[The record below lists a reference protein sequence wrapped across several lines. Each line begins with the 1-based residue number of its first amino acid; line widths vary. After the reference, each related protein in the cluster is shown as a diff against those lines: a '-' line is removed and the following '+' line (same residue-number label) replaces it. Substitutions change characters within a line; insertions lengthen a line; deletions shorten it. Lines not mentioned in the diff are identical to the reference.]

1 MGITC
6 FTTPTQWFQVFY
18 IRDVVLCTF
27 PSSCARF
34 TEVVHVSQKL
44 CTFHKP
50 PNNVRV
56 QLYTHWAHSNKQ
68 KHWGDQHVLPM
79 YICFIYLY
87 FYVSFCL
94 VHVSLGIAPSV
105 TGLLVVAPSQG
116 AHQVDGRP
124 ATGLDVVA
132 LDVSGDVLLEWDGEG
147 GKVWRGR
154 GWKDGG
160 LGDGYGGGEIRSKID
175 EHRCH

>member
-1 MGITC
+1 M
-6 FTTPTQWFQVFY
+6 
-18 IRDVVLCTF
+18 
-27 PSSCARF
+27 
-34 TEVVHVSQKL
+34 
-44 CTFHKP
+44 
-50 PNNVRV
+50 
-56 QLYTHWAHSNKQ
+56 
-68 KHWGDQHVLPM
+68 
-79 YICFIYLY
+79 
-87 FYVSFCL
+87 SFCL

-154 GWKDGG
+154 G
-160 LGDGYGGGEIRSKID
+160 
-175 EHRCH
+175 